1 VIAYL
6 HFPLSFFHLNKVLLI
21 FWSGTYIENVTTSYL
36 ILAIAAAFEANEL
49 IREFQESKGDIL
61 SGEYVMIKY
70 LVNTDTANSIIRI
83 STICLY

>member
-70 LVNTDTANSIIRI
+70 LVNTDTANSIIQI

>member
-1 VIAYL
+1 MIAYL

-61 SGEYVMIKY
+61 SGEYGDDKIFGEY
-70 LVNTDTANSIIRI
+70 
-83 STICLY
+83 

>member
-1 VIAYL
+1 MIAYL

-61 SGEYVMIKY
+61 S
-70 LVNTDTANSIIRI
+70 
-83 STICLY
+83 

>member
-1 VIAYL
+1 
-6 HFPLSFFHLNKVLLI
+6 LNKVLLI

-61 SGEYVMIKY
+61 S
-70 LVNTDTANSIIRI
+70 
-83 STICLY
+83 

>member
-70 LVNTDTANSIIRI
+70 LVNTDTANSII
-83 STICLY
+83 

>member
-1 VIAYL
+1 
-6 HFPLSFFHLNKVLLI
+6 LNKVLLI

-70 LVNTDTANSIIRI
+70 LVNTDTANSIIQI

>member
-1 VIAYL
+1 
-6 HFPLSFFHLNKVLLI
+6 LNKVLLI

-70 LVNTDTANSIIRI
+70 LVNTDTANSII
-83 STICLY
+83 